1 MADYKSELAKLN
13 PKQLEAVKHIEGPV
27 LVIAGPGTGKTQ
39 LLSMRVAN
47 ILKVT
52 DTDAR
57 NILCLTFTHKAAIN
71 MRERLNQL
79 IGPESRHVV
88 STTFHSFAAD
98 VMNQYPDYFWEGA
111 QLSVAP
117 DAVIDDIIQLILSEL
132 PDDNPMA
139 STFAGSYTALSD
151 VKNGLKLVKEAG
163 LTPDELR
170 TAITQNI
177 EYIDKIEPLMADLL
191 SPTLSAS
198 KLTALHESIA
208 KLPPQNKYQK
218 NVVLPLSELILQ
230 SLTNAISQDDGTGKT
245 LITGKWKKKW
255 IQTVDGVKGM
265 HSERKRNEWWLSLCD
280 VYQQYRDYLHKRGF
294 YDYSDMLIE
303 VLEQLQTQPDMLADI
318 QERYQ
323 YVLIDE
329 FQDTNAA
336 QLRLARLIADHH
348 TSNNRPNLMAVGDDD
363 QSIFAFNG
371 AELNNMLEFMTHY
384 PETKLIVLTDNY
396 RSQQPILDFSRQI
409 IEQAEDRL
417 IKRSPGLSKDLTARS
432 ESKKS
437 ATKHNIYPT
446 KQHQYSELARTIAG
460 LWKNGEKDIAVLAR
474 THDSLKQLASILSD
488 NNIPVRYEKRSNIL
502 EHDAVR
508 LIYQIASVTIAIGE
522 GDKKSVNY
530 GISQLLRHPM
540 WDLDSKVLWRLATK
554 NYGTHDWLQ
563 DLLESEDKKLSAIG
577 NWFTWLARSSNNTP
591 LPLMLEYILGL
602 GEGEYMLSPFRA
614 YYLSLSPVSSDYLE
628 SLSAVEL
635 LRGLV
640 NEFSDN
646 NPTLTDFVH
655 FIELNLSTK
664 RVIADESWFVSGDDA
679 VQLLT
684 VYKAKGLE
692 FEHVYVIDANED
704 MWSPRSGGRKS
715 PANLRLQSYGEN
727 YDDYVRLLYVA
738 STRAKSTFTATSFAT
753 DSKGDELLPTPIL
766 SIVNPEIIQSNLTE
780 STAVLE
786 ENLRW
791 PRLKSKDEQSL
802 LSDRLET
809 FELSPT
815 ALINFLNVAE
825 SGPKEFLERHI
836 LRLPTPGS
844 VSGSFGTAIHA
855 SLETAQR
862 LINEGHFE
870 ISTVIDRYESALIQE
885 HLLSSDFERLM
896 NRGEKL
902 LNDILNDNL
911 IGLTK
916 GGKTEQKIGG
926 VIVGNAHMKG
936 KIDLISDDESQ
947 ILISDYKTG
956 KPLTSFDT
964 KNKSIMT
971 KAWRNKIQ
979 LLFYALLVRESG
991 RHKQK
996 DIKTQMIFVEADNQK
1011 QMHLALEPTSDELDR
1026 LSKLINVVWDHVI
1039 RLDFPDVG
1047 KYPKDIDGITAF
1059 EDDLIKNT
1067 LR

>member
-1 MADYKSELAKLN
+1 MADYKQELAKLN
-13 PKQLEAVKHIEGPV
+13 SNQLEAVKQIDGPV

-47 ILKVT
+47 ILEET
-52 DTDAR
+52 DTDASS
-57 NILCLTFTHKAAIN
+57 ILCLTFTHKAATN

-79 IGPESRHVV
+79 IGPESRHVA
-88 STTFHSFAAD
+88 TKTFHSFAAD
-98 VMNQYPDYFWEGA
+98 IMNQYPDYFWEGA
-111 QLSVAP
+111 RLSVAP

-170 TAITQNI
+170 TAITENVD
-177 EYIDKIEPLMADLL
+177 YINKIEPLMVDLL
-191 SPTLSAS
+191 APTLSAS
-198 KLTALHESIA
+198 KLSALHESIA
-208 KLPPQNKYQK
+208 KLPPQKKYQK
-218 NVVLPLSELILQ
+218 NVVLPLGELILQ
-230 SLTNAISQDDGTGKT
+230 SLEHAINQDDDTGKT
-245 LITGKWKKKW
+245 VNTGKWKKKW
-255 IQTVDGVKGM
+255 VQTVDGVKTM
-265 HSERKRNEWWLSLCD
+265 HSERKRNDWWLSLCD
-280 VYQQYRDYLHKRGF
+280 VYEQYRDYLHKRGF

-303 VLEQLQTQPDMLADI
+303 VLEQLGTHPDMLADI

-371 AELNNMLEFMTHY
+371 AELNNMLEFMTNY

-396 RSQQPILDFSRQI
+396 RSQQPILDFSKAL
-409 IEQAEDRL
+409 IEQADDRL
-417 IKRSPGLSKDLTARS
+417 IKRSPGLNKDLSAKS
-432 ESKKS
+432 DAKKS
-437 ATKHNIYPT
+437 DTRHNIYPT
-446 KQHQYSELARTIAG
+446 KQHQYSELARTIG
-460 LWKNGEKDIAVLAR
+460 SLWKNGEKDIAVLAR
-474 THDSLKQLASILSD
+474 THDSLRQLASILSD
-488 NNIPVRYEKRSNIL
+488 NDIPVRYEKRSNVL
-502 EHDAVR
+502 DHEAVN
-508 LIYQIASVTIAIGE
+508 LIYQIASVAVAIGE
-522 GDKKSVNY
+522 GDKKAVNF
-530 GISQLLRHPM
+530 GLSQLLRHTM
-540 WDLDSKVLWRLATK
+540 WNLDSKILWKLATK

-563 DLLESEDKKLSAIG
+563 DLLEHDNEKLSSIG
-577 NWFTWLARSSNNTP
+577 NWFTWLARNSDEMP
-591 LPLMLEYILGL
+591 LPLILEYILGL
-602 GEGEYMLSPFRA
+602 REGEYMLSPFRT
-614 YYLSLSPVSSDYLE
+614 YYLALSPVSSDYLE
-628 SLSAVEL
+628 TLSAIEL

-640 NEFSDN
+640 NEFSAN
-646 NPTLTDFVH
+646 NPTLSDFVR
-655 FIELNLSTK
+655 FVELNLSTK

-692 FEHVYVIDANED
+692 FEHVYVIDAIDD

-738 STRAKSTFTATSFAT
+738 STRAKSMFTATSYAT

-766 SIVNPEIIQSNLTE
+766 SVVSPDIIQSELTE
-780 STAVLE
+780 STVVLE
-786 ENLRW
+786 EGLRW
-791 PRLKSKDEQSL
+791 PRLKSKDEHAL
-802 LSDRLET
+802 LTDRLEN

-815 ALINFLNVAE
+815 ALINFLNIAE

-844 VSGSFGTAIHA
+844 VAGSFGTAIHA

-870 ISTVIDRYESALIQE
+870 LSTVVDRYESALIRE
-885 HLLSSDFERLM
+885 HLISSDFERLM

-902 LNDILNDNL
+902 LTDILNDNL
-911 IGLTK
+911 VGLER
-916 GGKTEQKIGG
+916 GGKTEQNIDG
-926 VIVGNAHMKG
+926 VIVENAHIKG
-936 KIDLISDDESQ
+936 KIDLINEDKSQ

-956 KPLTSFDT
+956 KPLASFDT
-964 KNKSIMT
+964 KNKSLMT
-971 KAWRNKIQ
+971 KAWRNKTQ
-979 LLFYALLVRESG
+979 LLFYALLVRECG
-991 RHKQK
+991 RYKQK
-996 DIKTQMIFVEADNQK
+996 DIKTQMIYVEADKQN
-1011 QMHLALEPTSDELDR
+1011 QMHLTLNPTREELER
-1026 LSKLINVVWDHVI
+1026 LTKLINAVWNHVV
-1039 RLDFPDVG
+1039 RLDFPDVS
-1047 KYPKDIDGITAF
+1047 KYSKDIDGIKDF
-1059 EDDLIKNT
+1059 ENDLIKNT
-1067 LR
+1067 LA